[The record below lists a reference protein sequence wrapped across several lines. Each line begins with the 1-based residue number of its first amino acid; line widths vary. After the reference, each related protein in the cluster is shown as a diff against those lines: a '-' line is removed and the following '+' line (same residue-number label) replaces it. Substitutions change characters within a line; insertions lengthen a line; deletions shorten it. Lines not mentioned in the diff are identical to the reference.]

1 MSGHVPLQACRGR
14 EEVESLS
21 ASMSDKKNT
30 DQLTPTTHQ
39 DVLISSA
46 TIADFVAFR
55 STVDGSFFIRHLCQ
69 VFQDHAH
76 EDTVQ
81 DMLLRVNDKV
91 REMRTPHLPHY
102 QSFLSQVSNYRKFDY
117 PSTPEYITTMKKKF
131 KFRVT
136 NENKERFQKHQIAF
150 NQLTLTGTMTYS
162 VLQIVL

>member
-1 MSGHVPLQACRGR
+1 MSGRVPLQACRGR

-30 DQLTPTTHQ
+30 DTDQLTPTTHQ
-39 DVLISSA
+39 DVLIASS

-91 REMRTPHLPHY
+91 REMTTPHLPHS

-117 PSTPEYITTMKKKF
+117 PSTPEYNTTMKKKF

-136 NENKERFQKHQIAF
+136 NENKGGFQKHQIAF
-150 NQLTLTGTMTYS
+150 NQLALTVTMT
-162 VLQIVL
+162 

>member
-1 MSGHVPLQACRGR
+1 M
-14 EEVESLS
+14 ESLS

-30 DQLTPTTHQ
+30 DTDQLTPTTHQ
-39 DVLISSA
+39 DVLIASS

-91 REMRTPHLPHY
+91 REM
-102 QSFLSQVSNYRKFDY
+102 
-117 PSTPEYITTMKKKF
+117 STHTC
-131 KFRVT
+131 
-136 NENKERFQKHQIAF
+136 
-150 NQLTLTGTMTYS
+150 LTLSPSCARSLITENLTTPALRS
-162 VLQIVL
+162 TTLL